1 MRKVGWLFLTPFVAY
16 LYGPF
21 WLARQLFGP
30 YQLLN
35 LFKFS
40 TKALPSPLRPD
51 DTIGEA
57 VDVTLERVLTS
68 RALVAA
74 GLLTLVLRFAVDPR
88 GAVEHVDEAF
98 NDALTDGFFVLI
110 IAPIAVV
117 LLVPVLIAISRDRAE
132 TARAG
137 LWPIGVGVFG
147 FALLCAFFEVPVPPV
162 RDAVRAVIR
171 FVTFDSFP
179 MPLIDLE
186 VEKLTPL
193 AAGALVWLL
202 LFVVAAAYLA
212 HRNGLARRGFRQRR
226 RLAVL
231 APLVSVVVVW
241 TTLICKFAWDFP
253 GFDGLSGWRL
263 AVIAYSTPVAATLVA
278 GYELRRLAREEITL
292 RQPVWREPPRSR
304 PAPAA
309 P

>member
-1 MRKVGWLFLTPFVAY
+1 MRKLRWLVLFPFVVY

-21 WLARQLFGP
+21 WLARKLFGP
-30 YQLLN
+30 YELLN

-40 TKALPSPLRPD
+40 TKALPSALRPD
-51 DTIGEA
+51 DALGQA
-57 VDVTLERVLTS
+57 VDVALERVLTT

-74 GLLTLVLRFAVDPR
+74 GLLALVLRFAVDPR
-88 GAVEHVDEAF
+88 GAVQHLDEAF
-98 NDALTDGFFVLI
+98 DDALTDGFFVLI

-117 LLVPVLIAISRDRAE
+117 FLVPLLVAISRERTE

-137 LWPIGVGVFG
+137 LWPVGVGVFG

-186 VEKLTPL
+186 VERLHPL
-193 AAGALVWLL
+193 AGAALVWLL
-202 LFVVAAAYLA
+202 LFVVGVAYLA

-253 GFDGLSGWRL
+253 GFAGLSGWRL

-278 GYELRRLAREEITL
+278 AYELRQLARAEITL
-292 RQPVWREPPRSR
+292 RQPVLREPPRSH

-309 P
+309 R